1 MIRSLARILPLAL
14 LVGPLAACDSDRK
27 SEDADSPRPVVAV
40 PVPVPVAPVVTPS
53 TGPSS
58 LVDPNSGSK
67 DQLIA
72 IPGMTAAAADAITAG
87 RPYADMTMVDKAL
100 APHADAATRARIYAV
115 LWKPIFLNTAKKE
128 EILLIP
134 GVGER
139 MLHEFEEY
147 RPYKSVADFDR
158 NIGKYVDKAELARL
172 RTYVRVE

>member
-14 LVGPLAACDSDRK
+14 LVGPLAACDRDRK
-27 SEDADSPRPVVAV
+27 SEDADSPRAVVA
-40 PVPVPVAPVVTPS
+40 VPVPVAPVVTPS
-53 TGPSS
+53 TGPSA
-58 LVDPNSGSK
+58 LVDPNSASK

-72 IPGMTAAAADAITAG
+72 IPGMTAAAADAITTG
-87 RPYADMTMVDKAL
+87 RPYPDMTAVDKAL
-100 APHADAATRARIYAV
+100 APHADPPTRARIYAV

-158 NIGKYVDKAELARL
+158 NIGKYVDKAELTRL